1 MATERSMAEFM
12 ESMKLA
18 VGDELGQELAKKV
31 KGVIKFDMGDD
42 GEYTIDLKNGA
53 GSVVEGPCDVR
64 ADITV
69 LMSEADFVLLGA
81 CVRVVF
87 FFVANDYFC

>member
-12 ESMKLA
+12 EFMKLA

-53 GSVVEGPCDVR
+53 GSVVEGPCDVK

-87 FFVANDYFC
+87 VANDYFC